1 LDPTVASQL
10 NSSLEKLL
18 SKKTDILPEKLSS
31 IKMSNSKEYLMMT
44 EGNSRLFIGKLTRK
58 EYADIIYNDSI
69 LSSKDGFYSFSLSHL
84 PKEKA
89 TQAIIDHEIG
99 HIIHNSLGQKSNS
112 LYSEWSKIFN
122 KLDKEKIKTNISEYA
137 MNREDDFFAEAYV
150 LHKNGKSNVLKG
162 LSKKVSTFFEKLNKE
177 YGL

>member
-1 LDPTVASQL
+1 
-10 NSSLEKLL
+10 
-18 SKKTDILPEKLSS
+18 
-31 IKMSNSKEYLMMT
+31 MMT

-58 EYADIIYNDSI
+58 EYAERVFENSN
-69 LSSKDGFYSFSLSHL
+69 LNSKSGYYQFSLSHL

-99 HIIHNSLGQKSNS
+99 HIIHNSLGQKSNP
-112 LYSEWSKIFN
+112 LYEEWSKIFN

-162 LSKKVSTFFEKLNKE
+162 LSEKVSTFFEKLNKE